1 MNNIIPANLFG
12 SLKLSLRLVADK
24 KSGAVDHWGILLER
38 ICQKLSG
45 LVDIF
50 SYLWN
55 VIHYSRGIGG
65 LLVYLETIVTLW
77 CEVFFKPV
85 ALRLAKSSDMH
96 ELFDE
101 VREHARKLLEK
112 HIKKPFFDAG
122 IPTYDS

>member
-12 SLKLSLRLVADK
+12 SLKLSLWLVADK
-24 KSGAVDHWGILLER
+24 KSGAVDHWGILFER

-55 VIHYSRGIGG
+55 AIHYPRGIGG

-85 ALRLAKSSDMH
+85 ALRLAKRFGSMPGN
-96 ELFDE
+96 FW
-101 VREHARKLLEK
+101 EK

-122 IPTYDS
+122 IPNL